1 MQFDDFFFVFLFGQ
15 MLGCRN
21 RGFSFTHA
29 LLGISADELHLC
41 GDAAA
46 IPLIQKMLKVTSDQV
61 EVIRYCVMELGQVAS
76 VFSLYRIRGIV
87 ILHNFSSWYK
97 NLIIQQNC
105 LL

>member
-1 MQFDDFFFVFLFGQ
+1 MIFVFVFVFGQ

-21 RGFSFTHA
+21 RGFSFTRA

-61 EVIRYCVMELGQVAS
+61 EVIRYCVMELGQVES

-87 ILHNFSSWYK
+87 ILHNFFSWYK
-97 NLIIQQNC
+97 YLIIQQNY

>member
-1 MQFDDFFFVFLFGQ
+1 MQVYYHKTVLNTIVLNIALHLHIMQFDDFFFFVFLFGQ

-21 RGFSFTHA
+21 RGFSFTRA

-61 EVIRYCVMELGQVAS
+61 EVIRYLCNGTWSSCVC
-76 VFSLYRIRGIV
+76 F
-87 ILHNFSSWYK
+87 
-97 NLIIQQNC
+97 
-105 LL
+105 